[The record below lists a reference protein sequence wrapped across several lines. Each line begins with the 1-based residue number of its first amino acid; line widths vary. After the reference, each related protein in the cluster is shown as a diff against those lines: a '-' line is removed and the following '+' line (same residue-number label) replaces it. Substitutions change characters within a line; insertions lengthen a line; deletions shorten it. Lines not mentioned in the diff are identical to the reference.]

1 MRLLSKFV
9 GLVAAMLISSLLLAG
24 SIILYGRSVAQ
35 VSATHETRQKSILLA
50 DEIRQS
56 SDDLTR
62 LGRTYVVT
70 GKAAYKRQYQS
81 ILDIRSGRAPRPE
94 EYHRI
99 YWDFVAAGV
108 AKPRPDG
115 ETVSMPDLMKRLGF
129 SQREYDMLAESVR
142 NSDGLVQLEVEAMNL
157 VEGKDSTGQSLAQP
171 DGVRDRNRAIDLVHS
186 DAYHAFKAQI
196 MKPLDGFY
204 GLMQARTDAAVATD
218 EARAHLYFTVVVAA
232 LTATVASFLALG
244 WFAYEALVRG
254 YGAVGEAMGRIAR
267 GDYAAAVPG
276 RGRRDEVGDL
286 ARGLEAFKANLARD
300 VSERHAEETRVR
312 EATRRG
318 HTETLAQSFEATF
331 SGIVRAVATS
341 VGELQDTALTMSR
354 MAGDTADRSGAV
366 IRAAEEASANV
377 AAVAAAAEQLSASV
391 SEVGRQVDNS
401 AALTQASATEAGRT
415 AGLVQNLSQAA
426 TRVGDVV
433 AMINGIAGQTNLLA
447 LNATIEAARAGEA
460 GRGFAVVAAEVK
472 ELANQTARAT
482 EEIASQIGSIQAV
495 TGEAVTAIGAIA
507 GRIGDLSGIS
517 HAIAAAVEEQGAA
530 TREIVR
536 NIHQTAVGTGE
547 VTSHIG
553 GVAEAAH
560 KAGGEAGRVLS
571 VATSVSHDADHLDA
585 AVNRFLAQLRAA

>member
-1 MRLLSKFV
+1 MS
-9 GLVAAMLISSLLLAG
+9 AA
-24 SIILYGRSVAQ
+24 
-35 VSATHETRQKSILLA
+35 HETRQKSILLA

-70 GKAAYKRQYQS
+70 GKATYKQQYQR
-81 ILDIRSGRAPRPE
+81 ILDIRAGHAPRPE

-115 ETVSMPDLMKRLGF
+115 ETVSMLDLMKRLGF
-129 SQREYDMLAESVR
+129 SQKEYDMLAESVR

-157 VEGKDSTGQSLAQP
+157 VEGKDKAGRPLTQP
-171 DGVRDRNRAIDLVHS
+171 DAVRDRNRAIDLVHS
-186 DAYHAFKAQI
+186 DTYHAFKAQI
-196 MKPLDGFY
+196 MKPLDAFY

-218 EARAHLYFTVVVAA
+218 EARANVYFAVVVAM

-254 YGAVGEAMGRIAR
+254 YGSVGEAMDRIAR
-267 GDYAAAVPG
+267 GDYASTVPG
-276 RGRRDEVGDL
+276 QERRDEVGDL
-286 ARGLEAFKANLARD
+286 ARGLEAFKSNLARD
-300 VSERHAEETRVR
+300 VSERHAEETRLH
-312 EATRRG
+312 EAARRG
-318 HTETLAQSFEATF
+318 QTEVLAKSFEATF
-331 SGIVRAVATS
+331 SGIVRTVATS
-341 VGELQDTALTMSR
+341 VGELQDTARTMSR

-366 IRAAEEASANV
+366 IRAAEEASTNV
-377 AAVAAAAEQLSASV
+377 AAVAAAAEELSASV
-391 SEVGRQVDNS
+391 SEVGRQVDNA
-401 AALTQASATEAGRT
+401 AALTRASAAEAGRT
-415 AGLVQNLSQAA
+415 AELVRDLSQAA
-426 TRVGDVV
+426 ARVGDVV

-472 ELANQTARAT
+472 ELANQTAKAT
-482 EEIASQIGSIQAV
+482 EEIASQIGGIQAA

-517 HAIAAAVEEQGAA
+517 NAIAAAVEEQGAA

-536 NIHQTAVGTGE
+536 NIHQTAAGTGE

-553 GVAEAAH
+553 GVADAAQ

-571 VATSVSHDADHLDA
+571 VATSVSHDAEHLDA
-585 AVNRFLAQLRAA
+585 EVHRFLAQLRAA